1 VHAVGY
7 FGANVKHDFE
17 DNKYWHEV
25 KEQIHFY
32 GKLSMDSAYKI
43 SMQCKLGICL
53 KNQPEEIL
61 VSHERKFF
69 EYMAVALPSVFCQSK
84 IYKDINDKYKIGEAI
99 DLKSAEQMALAI
111 QIILSN
117 EDEYRLMQANCI
129 KASEEKYNWKSQE
142 NLLVNL
148 YESLIRN

>member
-1 VHAVGY
+1 
-7 FGANVKHDFE
+7 
-17 DNKYWHEV
+17 
-25 KEQIHFY
+25 
-32 GKLSMDSAYKI
+32 
-43 SMQCKLGICL
+43 
-53 KNQPEEIL
+53 
-61 VSHERKFF
+61 
-69 EYMAVALPSVFCQSK
+69 MAVALPSVFCQSK